1 MALYRLSNS
10 VISRSKG
17 QSAPAAAAYRSGTVI
32 RDDRLGIVHDYSKKG
47 NIAWTMIL
55 SPEVAPDWARSRE
68 QLWNQVEATEARKDS
83 QVARECLLAL
93 PKELAIEQQIELIQK
108 FSTNQFVQRGM
119 VADLALHTPK
129 DNPHVHI
136 LLTMRDLHPD
146 GFGLKNRDWN
156 QRSWLKD
163 LRKGWADDCNMALAA
178 AGVEER
184 VNHRSLADQGS
195 DRIPQIHL
203 GSHAAR
209 CLETGQHHP
218 RVERYL
224 EIASA
229 NERIAQL
236 RGQAIAVQQEIDQ
249 EKQQQREFADQVLPI
264 ASSLFEQRAKAGLA
278 IRQVDGGWKVECGDY
293 AITVR
298 QDAGAIPPGGRDI
311 EESLS
316 VAAAVRGELVRS
328 TFWVD
333 GQQQFEVVAGL
344 SDEDVGAFAE
354 LQDDLPRWQQ
364 QHWVEQVAPV
374 AAAVL
379 DLASESEWVGKKLTI
394 RYESQLGLLTVQD
407 SGKELMLSARW
418 QDDRWLD
425 RGSRLRESDVAFF
438 QDQVQPQ
445 IQAAQ
450 LQQHQE
456 WVAEQMRV
464 AMAFFH
470 RQSKAG
476 RSQQNAA
483 GEAVVEWGDYQMVL
497 GQDQSGDYFTVRAAG
512 RGDLVQQ
519 RSGQRAIE
527 LGHGLTDEDASAIQQ
542 VKDWLEKQRQIQ
554 KQIQNSQIEL

>member
-10 VISRSKG
+10 VITRSKG

-32 RDDRLGIVHDYSKKG
+32 KDDRLGVVHDYSKKG

-55 SPEVAPDWARSRE
+55 APEAAPNWVFDRQ
-68 QLWNQVEATEARKDS
+68 QLWNQVEAVEPRKDS

-93 PKELAIEQQIELIQK
+93 PKELSIDQQIDLIQK
-108 FSTNQFVQRGM
+108 FSMNQFVERGM

-129 DNPHVHI
+129 NNPHVHI

-146 GFGLKNRDWN
+146 GFDLKNRGWN
-156 QRSWLKD
+156 QRSWLKE
-163 LRKGWADDCNMALAA
+163 LRKSWADDCNTALAA
-178 AGVEER
+178 AGVEEQ
-184 VNHRSLADQGS
+184 VDHRSLADQGI

-224 EIASA
+224 EIAAA

-236 RGQAIAVQQEIDQ
+236 QGQAIMVQQEIDQ
-249 EKQQQREFADQVLPI
+249 AMQQQRQFADQVLPI
-264 ASSLFEQRAKAGLA
+264 ASMLFEHRSKAGLA
-278 IRQVDGGWKVECGDY
+278 IRQANGNWKVEWSDY

-298 QDAGAIPPGGRDI
+298 QDAGAID
-311 EESLS
+311 ESLTVS
-316 VAAAVRGELVRS
+316 AAVRGELVRS
-328 TFWVD
+328 THWSD
-333 GQQQFEVVAGL
+333 GRQQFEVAAGL
-344 SDEDVGAFAE
+344 TAVDVATFVE
-354 LQDDLPRWQQ
+354 LQGHFAQWQQ
-364 QHWVEQVAPV
+364 QYWVEQVAPI

-379 DLASESEWVGKKLTI
+379 DLAGESEWVGKKLTI
-394 RYESQLGLLTVQD
+394 RYQSRSKLLTVSEGEEVLLVAQ
-407 SGKELMLSARW
+407 SE
-418 QDDRWLD
+418 DDRWLD
-425 RGSRLRESDVAFF
+425 RGSRLRESDGAFF

-497 GQDQSGDYFTVRAAG
+497 GQDQSGDYFTVRTAG

-527 LGHGLTDEDASAIQQ
+527 LGHGLTDQDASAIQQ
-542 VKDWLEKQRQIQ
+542 VKDWLVQQ
-554 KQIQNSQIEL
+554 KQNSQMQL